1 MDTIQ
6 DVKEY
11 ITANYNPE
19 DTLGCWW
26 DTGNYDDSYAMGLK
40 HGMTRLLYELG
51 NMLGMELADLEYS
64 KIDY

>member
-1 MDTIQ
+1 MKTIQ

-26 DTGNYDDSYAMGLK
+26 DTGNYDDSYIMGQQ
-40 HGMTRLLYELG
+40 HGRAQLFYDLG
-51 NMLGMELADLEYS
+51 KALGMELADLEYS
-64 KIDY
+64 EIDY